1 MHKITTEIDKVLKQ
15 IAKKLPA
22 TWTTYDSFGLQ
33 ILPNRKINHF
43 RASFDIVPDINPTI
57 LNDGLNIAKVPKQR
71 MFPVKHIRRLR
82 KAYIN
87 NGNAGV
93 REYVKWVGE
102 NNTMLNEADKTEMI
116 MKLNTQ
122 INALIL

>member
-22 TWTTYDSFGLQ
+22 TWTTYDSFGLE

-43 RASFDIVPDINPTI
+43 RASFDIVPNSDIKI
-57 LNDGLNIAKVPKQR
+57 MNDGLNIAKVPKQR

-82 KAYIN
+82 KAYKEK
-87 NGNAGV
+87 GSPGV
-93 REYVKWVGE
+93 KEYVKWVGE
-102 NNTMLNEADKTEMI
+102 NNTMLNEADKTELL

-122 INALIL
+122 INAFIL